1 MRVLCVEETKKIVK
15 GCIYDVY
22 FLNCDFDTPTVSIYG
37 MGNFDVKYF
46 KLEDGS
52 PVPTDKNW
60 SSDKYLE
67 DNETMISVGG
77 SNVNVGDVLV
87 YRYDNSKILV
97 KNKKYK
103 VSEVKRV
110 PTSGIVQTKIK
121 IEGHKTWL
129 YCACFRKCTKQEE
142 RDLSVDI
149 ITDSNTETL
158 MIEKDK
164 RKLDQY
170 TDDKK
175 NFILLKLLTS
185 SILDR
190 ARNNMDIVSW
200 AVRKGKQYGVVK
212 DDFNFL
218 LNKNVNDILL
228 EFENIDFTAL

>member
-1 MRVLCVEETKKIVK
+1 
-15 GCIYDVY
+15 
-22 FLNCDFDTPTVSIYG
+22 
-37 MGNFDVKYF
+37 
-46 KLEDGS
+46 
-52 PVPTDKNW
+52 
-60 SSDKYLE
+60 
-67 DNETMISVGG
+67 
-77 SNVNVGDVLV
+77 
-87 YRYDNSKILV
+87 
-97 KNKKYK
+97 
-103 VSEVKRV
+103 
-110 PTSGIVQTKIK
+110 
-121 IEGHKTWL
+121 
-129 YCACFRKCTKQEE
+129 
-142 RDLSVDI
+142 
-149 ITDSNTETL
+149 

>member
-97 KNKKYK
+97 KNLF
-103 VSEVKRV
+103 
-110 PTSGIVQTKIK
+110 TSIMV
-121 IEGHKTWL
+121 
-129 YCACFRKCTKQEE
+129 
-142 RDLSVDI
+142 
-149 ITDSNTETL
+149 
-158 MIEKDK
+158 
-164 RKLDQY
+164 
-170 TDDKK
+170 
-175 NFILLKLLTS
+175 
-185 SILDR
+185 
-190 ARNNMDIVSW
+190 
-200 AVRKGKQYGVVK
+200 
-212 DDFNFL
+212 
-218 LNKNVNDILL
+218 
-228 EFENIDFTAL
+228 